1 MTDYNSPHIFRYV
14 IGAIVIVGGLVGLGG
29 LYYIAIP
36 DGNKEPLLLALGII
50 LGWGAT
56 VIGYEFGSSPA
67 ARRAADAGITASSG
81 IIESGTRMS
90 EQAATAAVEQANDR
104 PTGTTKNP
112 IVVEGA
118 GAHAEPVPII
128 GSVKGDKP

>member
-1 MTDYNSPHIFRYV
+1 MTDYNSPHIFRYI
-14 IGAIVIVGGLVGLGG
+14 IGALAIIGGLVGLAG
-29 LYYIAIP
+29 LYLIAIP

-56 VIGYEFGSSPA
+56 VIGYEFGSSPS
-67 ARRAADAGITASSG
+67 ARRAAEAGITASSD

-90 EQAATAAVEQANDR
+90 EQAATAAVEQANGR
-104 PTGTTKNP
+104 PSGTIDSP

-118 GAHAEPVPII
+118 GEHAEPVPII
-128 GSVKGDKP
+128 SSPKSKEN